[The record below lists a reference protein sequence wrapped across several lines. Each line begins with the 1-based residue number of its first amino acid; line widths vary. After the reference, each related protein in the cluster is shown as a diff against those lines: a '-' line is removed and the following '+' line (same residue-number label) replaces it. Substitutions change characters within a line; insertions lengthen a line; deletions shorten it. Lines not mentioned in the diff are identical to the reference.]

1 MVWSTILL
9 KDSHL
14 FEIAELEKFLKQ
26 KLITNSAILNK
37 KKSFSGMVDK
47 WHGPPKDCIISPT
60 NWLNQKKKKVRNTIN
75 VTIFSHT
82 FILAMVGLDMI
93 FYSFILE

>member
-1 MVWSTILL
+1 MAWSTILL

-14 FEIAELEKFLKQ
+14 FEIADLEKILKQ

-37 KKSFSGMVDK
+37 RKSFSGMVDK

-60 NWLNQKKKKVRNTIN
+60 NWLNKKKKKKKGQEHNKCHN
-75 VTIFSHT
+75 IFSYLY
-82 FILAMVGLDMI
+82 FSYGGPRYDIL
-93 FYSFILE
+93 